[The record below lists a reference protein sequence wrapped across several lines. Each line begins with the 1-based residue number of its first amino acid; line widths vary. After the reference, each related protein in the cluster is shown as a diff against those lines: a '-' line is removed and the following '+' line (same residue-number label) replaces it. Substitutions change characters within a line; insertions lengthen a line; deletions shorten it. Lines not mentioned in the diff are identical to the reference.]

1 MKHSMKSLYFILL
14 FCMTRGY
21 GQAPE
26 IEWQKT
32 IGGSG
37 YDWLKCSQITFD
49 GGIILAG
56 NSSSGI
62 SGDKT
67 EDTIGGWDV
76 WVIKLDSNYN
86 IEWQNTIGGDQG
98 EGIEG
103 LQQTIDGGYILGCIS
118 NSDISGDKTEN
129 HLGGADS
136 LGNYYDYWVVKLD
149 PEGNICLLYTSDAA
163 DERSSVDLG
172 GPRIIKKKN
181 NDSSQHRTH
190 TKK

>member
-1 MKHSMKSLYFILL
+1 
-14 FCMTRGY
+14 MTRGY

-103 LQQTIDGGYILGCIS
+103 LQQTIDG
-118 NSDISGDKTEN
+118 
-129 HLGGADS
+129 
-136 LGNYYDYWVVKLD
+136 
-149 PEGNICLLYTSDAA
+149 
-163 DERSSVDLG
+163 
-172 GPRIIKKKN
+172 
-181 NDSSQHRTH
+181 
-190 TKK
+190 